1 VNADVV
7 VRDLYKTQRS
17 RPLVQFVTSMPA
29 VRIPAVVG
37 EGGLEP
43 LPLPAEIPIYLQVR
57 SVSFQFS
64 PTRYL
69 RFRSQVLTASRV
81 IAPFPIRS
89 VQHA

>member
-1 VNADVV
+1 VRAPSQKSDYLADPAELVNADVV

-43 LPLPAEIPIYLQVR
+43 LLDQAK
-57 SVSFQFS
+57 
-64 PTRYL
+64 
-69 RFRSQVLTASRV
+69 
-81 IAPFPIRS
+81 
-89 VQHA
+89 